1 LLKGNLIQNKGHL
14 KTHHKIINGDSR
26 QMTELADNTVHLVIT
41 SPPYWQL
48 KDYGTENQIGFHD
61 NYESYINNL
70 NLVWKECYRT
80 LHNGCRLCVNIGD
93 QFARAVYYGRY
104 KVIPIREEII
114 KFCENIGFDYMGA
127 IIWQK
132 VTTSNT
138 TGGGVQMGSY
148 PYPRNGI
155 LKLDYEFILIFKKL
169 GDAPKPTKE
178 NKELSKMTA
187 EEWNTFFAGHWNF
200 AGTRQDNHIAMFP
213 DELPKRLIKMFA
225 FVGDTVLDPFAGSGT
240 TNLVAKNL
248 GRNSVGYE
256 INPEFIPII
265 KQKLKTHQQDISG
278 TTYEFKKED
287 TLPINFESEIKL
299 LPYIFKDPH
308 TLDKKVDIKKLQFG
322 SKIDKDSSTIRQEL
336 FKVEQ
341 IIALDKLVING
352 IKTKLI
358 GIKPYPI
365 GWKFLGEDVNN
376 EGIKFLET
384 KFKSNRVFMR
394 FDENKYDDEGNLL
407 CYLYLENKTFINAH
421 ILKNGF
427 SKVDENYNYKSKSKF
442 IKTFIQRDIVIQ
454 EELKNYRY
462 G

>member
-1 LLKGNLIQNKGHL
+1 M

-26 QMTELADNTVHLVIT
+26 QMTELSDNSVHLVIT

-48 KDYGTENQIGFHD
+48 KDYGSIDQIGFHD
-61 NYESYINNL
+61 SYENYINNL

-80 LHNGCRLCVNIGD
+80 LHNGCRLCINIGD
-93 QFARAVYYGRY
+93 QFARSVYYGRY

-178 NKELSKMTA
+178 QKELSRMTA

-200 AGTRQDNHIAMFP
+200 AGARQDNHLAMFP
-213 DELPKRLIKMFA
+213 EELPKRLIKMFA
-225 FVGDTVLDPFAGSGT
+225 FVGDTVLDPFTGSGT
-240 TNLVAKNL
+240 TNLAAKNL
-248 GRNSVGYE
+248 GRNSIGYE
-256 INPEFIPII
+256 INYEYIPII
-265 KQKLKTHQQDISG
+265 KQRLKANQRDIHD
-278 TTYEFKKED
+278 TTFEFLKQKNSVDFEKE
-287 TLPINFESEIKL
+287 IQK

-308 TLDKKVDIKKLQFG
+308 ALDKKVDPKKLQFG
-322 SKIDKDSSTIRQEL
+322 SKIDKNGNTKREELYTVKEIISPEKIKLSNDLTI
-336 FKVEQ
+336 
-341 IIALDKLVING
+341 KLLG
-352 IKTKLI
+352 IKDDPSTNGKATS
-358 GIKPYPI
+358 
-365 GWKFLGEDVNN
+365 FLSDKTNG
-376 EGIKFLET
+376 K
-384 KFKSNRVFMR
+384 RVFI
-394 FDENKYDDEGNLL
+394 KYDNVKYDKENNLL

-421 ILKNGF
+421 LIKNGLVQ
-427 SKVDENYNYKSKSKF
+427 VDSDIDYKYKDKF
-442 IKTFIQRDIVIQ
+442 LNLLQQNNGKRMDF
-454 EELKNYRY
+454 K
-462 G
+462 